1 MTHPFSPCHEQCQ
14 TPEWC
19 FSDGGCD
26 GGRQLVRERHDEEPD
41 DFVCPENVVCPA
53 QAACDAAGFC
63 RDQLKLPSQTAW
75 YQDLVWLHDVIE
87 HYQIWSLSGH
97 VSDQCVVDDWLAF
110 RTEPTADE
118 KLRLAT
124 ARKWL
129 QYVLETRGKDIANA
143 WFIGRHLAGQSP
155 GEAIRAGRFG
165 LVEDSA
171 RERAHYRA

>member
-1 MTHPFSPCHEQCQ
+1 M
-14 TPEWC
+14 
-19 FSDGGCD
+19 
-26 GGRQLVRERHDEEPD
+26 RERHDEEPD
-41 DFVCPENVVCPA
+41 DFVSSGECRLPRASRVRYGWLLPRSA
-53 QAACDAAGFC
+53 QVAFSN
-63 RDQLKLPSQTAW
+63 R
-75 YQDLVWLHDVIE
+75 LVSGSLFSIMMSSS
-87 HYQIWSLSGH
+87 IIKSALSGH

-110 RTEPTADE
+110 RAEPTADE
-118 KLRLAT
+118 KLVQPFAT